1 MSVSWRI
8 VLFRVTS
15 PLIFARFAWRLQH
28 ASSSCGDPINGT
40 AQLDRKSCQ
49 VPCFRLY
56 HHHGPFPLIRALFIC
71 LSLLIKSFMVSNEEG
86 GVEFFLKKRKIRPSN
101 SKPVVNGLLG
111 SSPSSQQL
119 EKLMPSFSIPAL
131 AWLLLS
137 VPGCL
142 MQEIQSNLREEIK
155 GVCEYRP
162 FEMCDYN
169 ARIANEICCQ
179 KLDYVIRQLDGMRQ
193 NLDQC
198 KDPPGL

>member
-1 MSVSWRI
+1 
-8 VLFRVTS
+8 
-15 PLIFARFAWRLQH
+15 
-28 ASSSCGDPINGT
+28 
-40 AQLDRKSCQ
+40 
-49 VPCFRLY
+49 
-56 HHHGPFPLIRALFIC
+56 
-71 LSLLIKSFMVSNEEG
+71 
-86 GVEFFLKKRKIRPSN
+86 
-101 SKPVVNGLLG
+101 
-111 SSPSSQQL
+111 
-119 EKLMPSFSIPAL
+119 MPSFSIPAL